1 MDSGAVSDELA
12 DDLVLLVQ
20 ACGAAFGDRVLALV
34 RSEAGDA
41 VRFSDGY
48 MFQHLV
54 LGAMSV
60 TELASR
66 LGVSQQ
72 AASKQVA
79 DLELRGLVDRRMDPN
94 DGRAKL
100 VDLSDLGWR
109 AVEAGRD
116 ARADIQADITAMLGP
131 RTATSMMKALRQIGD
146 HVGALEQMGHRRLRP
161 ESER

>member
-1 MDSGAVSDELA
+1 MDSGAVSDEFG

-20 ACGAAFGDRVLALV
+20 ACAAAFGDRVLAHV
-34 RSEAGDA
+34 RSEAGDS

-48 MFQHLV
+48 VFQHLV
-54 LGAMSV
+54 HGPLSV
-60 TELASR
+60 TELASQ

-72 AASKQVA
+72 AASKQAA
-79 DLELRGLVDRRMDPN
+79 DLELRGLVERRMDPN

-109 AVEAGRD
+109 AVEAGRV
-116 ARADIQADITAMLGP
+116 ARGDVQADITAMLGP
-131 RTATSMMKALRQIGD
+131 GVAVSMMKSLRRISD